1 MTKLPRRL
9 LGSLSSAEGRPPTP
23 KAETGTLKW
32 EEVTELHWPL
42 LVGMEPV
49 AVAPPALPRRHLGSS
64 GQGWLPSAE
73 AESWPWGS
81 SLLSFKRP

>member
-1 MTKLPRRL
+1 MVTKLPR
-9 LGSLSSAEGRPPTP
+9 SLSPAEGHPPPP

-42 LVGMEPV
+42 LAGMEPV
-49 AVAPPALPRRHLGSS
+49 AVAPPALPRCQLSSS